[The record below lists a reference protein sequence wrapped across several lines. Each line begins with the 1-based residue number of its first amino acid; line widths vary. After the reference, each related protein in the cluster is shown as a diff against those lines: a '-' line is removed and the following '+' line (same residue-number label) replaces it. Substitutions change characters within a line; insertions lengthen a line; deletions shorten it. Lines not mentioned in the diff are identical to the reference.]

1 MSRGDTVIVKK
12 ETTIY
17 IFSYCRNLARG
28 KSLNAVYVQLWSR
41 KKKDKKCASIQR
53 YENHLVVRYPQWR
66 LFKMRHI
73 KSTLILL
80 GLQVQK
86 FMSIICYLNS
96 EPYKKTDLSNIDNS
110 RRLIEN
116 LQDYNPTH

>member
-12 ETTIY
+12 EMTIY

-28 KSLNAVYVQLWSR
+28 KSLNVVYVQLCSPKR
-41 KKKDKKCASIQR
+41 KIKNALAFNGMRIILLFVILSGVC
-53 YENHLVVRYPQWR
+53 
-66 LFKMRHI
+66 FKMRHI

-96 EPYKKTDLSNIDNS
+96 EPYKKN
-110 RRLIEN
+110 
-116 LQDYNPTH
+116 